1 MTGSNIDNIDNIDN
15 GGTGGN
21 RGTGGTAGTGS
32 NSNGT
37 SNGNRAASRPFD
49 AVIIGA
55 GPAGSAA
62 AILLARAG
70 WAVALVE
77 RQTFPRRKVCGECIA
92 ASNLPL
98 LAHLGIADAFEAQ
111 AGRELR
117 QVALLHGSCAVKAA
131 LPAAPHSR
139 YAWGRALGRET
150 LDTLLL
156 AQARA
161 AGATV
166 LQPWS
171 VQAIQGGPGAWHC
184 ELRALD
190 STAVQR
196 LRSPLLIDAHGAWEA
211 LPSGRMQRQQS
222 QPLRRRGHTGADLF
236 AFKATFTG
244 ATHPADTISVLA
256 LDGGY
261 GGMVVADGGVLTLAC
276 CIRRDRLSQLRGKAP
291 GLRAGDAVQNWLTQ
305 ECGGIQQAL
314 QSATREGHWLAA
326 GPIDPGVRVA
336 AGDKMFCI
344 GNAAGEAHPILGEG
358 ISMALQSAALLC
370 RHLLGE
376 ADSRPPTATQQAVL
390 QRRYATDW
398 QREFG
403 PRVRLAAAFAHAA
416 MHRRSG
422 LLLMALAK
430 RWPTLLTRG
439 ARWGGKVRQ
448 VHQVHDG
455 GIAPSVAGVPGLAG
469 APNMSIVPPVPP
481 LPPLPPASL
490 TLPARAVPAI
500 APHTS

>member
-1 MTGSNIDNIDNIDN
+1 MGN
-15 GGTGGN
+15 GHGTG
-21 RGTGGTAGTGS
+21 
-32 NSNGT
+32 
-37 SNGNRAASRPFD
+37 NGNRAASRPFD
-49 AVIIGA
+49 AIIIGA

-77 RQTFPRRKVCGECIA
+77 RQNFPRRKVCGECIA

-98 LAHLGIADAFEAQ
+98 LAHLGIAEAFEAQ
-111 AGRELR
+111 AGPELR
-117 QVALLHGSCAVKAA
+117 QVALLHGGLAVKAA
-131 LPAAPHSR
+131 LPAAQHAR

-190 STAVQR
+190 SPALQR

-211 LPSGRMQRQQS
+211 LPSGRMNRQS
-222 QPLRRRGHTGADLF
+222 PRHKSHGRADLF

-244 ATHPADTISVLA
+244 AEHAADTISVLA

-261 GGMVVADGGVLTLAC
+261 GGMVVADGGVLTIAC
-276 CIRRDRLSQLRGKAP
+276 CIRRDRLSQLRGLAP
-291 GLRAGDAVQNWLTQ
+291 GLRAGDAVQNWLTN
-305 ECGGIQQAL
+305 ECGGVQQAL
-314 QSATREGHWLAA
+314 QHAARQGHWLAA
-326 GPIDPGVRVA
+326 GPIDPGVRVTA
-336 AGDKMFCI
+336 DDEMFCI

-358 ISMALQSAALLC
+358 ISMALQSAAVLC
-370 RHLLGE
+370 RHLLGNV
-376 ADSRPPTATQQAVL
+376 DSRATTAAQQAVL
-390 QRRYATDW
+390 QRRYAADW
-398 QREFG
+398 QRQFA
-403 PRVRLAAAFAHAA
+403 PRVRLAAAFAHTA
-416 MHRRSG
+416 MHRRG
-422 LLLMALAK
+422 AGLLMALAA
-430 RWPTLLTRG
+430 RWPALLTRG

-448 VHQVHDG
+448 VQDSALVR
-455 GIAPSVAGVPGLAG
+455 AATLAG
-469 APNMSIVPPVPP
+469 
-481 LPPLPPASL
+481 PAQH
-490 TLPARAVPAI
+490 TEAI
-500 APHTS
+500 APGTASAIATTLAPGIARHTS

>member
-1 MTGSNIDNIDNIDN
+1 MTVSNIGNIGNIGS
-15 GGTGGN
+15 GG
-21 RGTGGTAGTGS
+21 AGANIS
-32 NSNGT
+32 T
-37 SNGNRAASRPFD
+37 SNTGDISNDNRAASRPFD

-98 LAHLGIADAFEAQ
+98 LAHLGIADAFEAK

-117 QVALLHGSCAVKAA
+117 QVALLHGSYAVKAD

-211 LPSGRMQRQQS
+211 LPSGRMQRQHQ
-222 QPLRRRGHTGADLF
+222 QPPRRRGHTRADLF

-305 ECGGIQQAL
+305 ECGGIEQAL
-314 QSATREGHWLAA
+314 QGATREGHWLAA

-336 AGDKMFCI
+336 AGDEMFCI

-376 ADSRPPTATQQAVL
+376 PDSRAPTAALQAVL

-416 MHRRSG
+416 MHRRSA

-430 RWPTLLTRG
+430 RWPALLTSG

-448 VHQVHDG
+448 VHDG
-455 GIAPSVAGVPGLAG
+455 GIPASPPGVASAPK
-469 APNMSIVPPVPP
+469 MSIVPPVPP
-481 LPPLPPASL
+481 FPPLPASPPTPL

>member
-1 MTGSNIDNIDNIDN
+1 MTD
-15 GGTGGN
+15 GGN
-21 RGTGGTAGTGS
+21 RTA
-32 NSNGT
+32 N
-37 SNGNRAASRPFD
+37 RPFD

-77 RQTFPRRKVCGECIA
+77 RQTFPRRKVCGECVV

-98 LAHLGIADAFEAQ
+98 LAQLGIADAFEAQ
-111 AGRELR
+111 AGGELR
-117 QVALLHGSCAVKAA
+117 QVALLHGDSAVKAD
-131 LPAAPHSR
+131 LPAAAHSR

-156 AQARA
+156 VQARA

-184 ELRALD
+184 ELRALE
-190 STAVQR
+190 SSALQR

-211 LPSGRMQRQQS
+211 LPSGHLQRQQR
-222 QPLRRRGHTGADLF
+222 QPPMRRSHSRADLF

-244 ATHPADTISVLA
+244 ATHAANTISVLA

-261 GGMVVADGGVLTLAC
+261 GGMVVADGGMLTLAC
-276 CIRRDRLSQLRGKAP
+276 CIRRDRLSQLRGMAP
-291 GLRAGDAVQNWLTQ
+291 GLRAGDAVQNWLMH
-305 ECGGIQQAL
+305 ECGGVQQTL
-314 QSATREGHWLAA
+314 RSATRDGHWLAA
-326 GPIDPGVRVA
+326 GPIDPGVRLA
-336 AGDKMFCI
+336 ATDEMFCI

-370 RHLLGE
+370 RHLL
-376 ADSRPPTATQQAVL
+376 ADVDSRAPAAALQAVL
-390 QRRYATDW
+390 QRRYAADW
-398 QREFG
+398 QREFA

-416 MHRRSG
+416 MHRRSAT
-422 LLLMALAK
+422 LLMALAE
-430 RWPTLLTRG
+430 RWPALLTRG

-448 VHQVHDG
+448 VPDG
-455 GIAPSVAGVPGLAG
+455 C
-469 APNMSIVPPVPP
+469 
-481 LPPLPPASL
+481 LPPLVPPAQL
-490 TLPARAVPAI
+490 ALPAQTVPAV

>member
-1 MTGSNIDNIDNIDN
+1 MTGSMGRISSSSN
-15 GGTGGN
+15 TSSS
-21 RGTGGTAGTGS
+21 GS
-32 NSNGT
+32 T
-37 SNGNRAASRPFD
+37 SSLNRAASRRFD

-98 LAHLGIADAFEAQ
+98 LAQLGIADAFEAQ
-111 AGRELR
+111 AGSELR
-117 QVALLHGSCAVKAA
+117 QVALLHRDRAVQAD
-131 LPAAPHSR
+131 LPAAPHPR

-156 AQARA
+156 EQARA

-190 STAVQR
+190 SPALQR
-196 LRSPLLIDAHGAWEA
+196 LRTPLLIDAHGAWEA
-211 LPSGRMQRQQS
+211 LPSGGMQGLQS
-222 QPLRRRGHTGADLF
+222 QPPRRRPHSHGDLF

-244 ATHPADTISVLA
+244 ATHAADTISVLA

-276 CIRRDRLSQLRGKAP
+276 CVRRDRLSQLRGNAP
-291 GLRAGDAVQNWLTQ
+291 GLRAGDVVQDWLTH
-305 ECGGIQQAL
+305 ECGGIRDAL
-314 QSATREGHWLAA
+314 QGATRQGHWLAA
-326 GPIDPGVRVA
+326 GPIDPGVRIA
-336 AGDKMFCI
+336 AADEMFCI

-376 ADSRPPTATQQAVL
+376 VRGEVNSRAATAALQAVL
-390 QRRYATDW
+390 QRRYAAAW
-398 QREFG
+398 QREFA

-416 MHRRSG
+416 MQPRSAT
-422 LLLMALAK
+422 LLMALAQ
-430 RWPTLLTRG
+430 RWPALLTRG
-439 ARWGGKVRQ
+439 ARWGGKVRLVQ
-448 VHQVHDG
+448 NG
-455 GIAPSVAGVPGLAG
+455 GLTHHASAELSAPTAQTA
-469 APNMSIVPPVPP
+469 
-481 LPPLPPASL
+481 
-490 TLPARAVPAI
+490 